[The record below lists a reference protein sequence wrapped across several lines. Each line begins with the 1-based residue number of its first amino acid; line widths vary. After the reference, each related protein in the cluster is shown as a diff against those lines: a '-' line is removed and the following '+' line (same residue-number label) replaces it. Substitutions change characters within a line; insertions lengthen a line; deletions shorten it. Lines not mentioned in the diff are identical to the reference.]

1 MEITR
6 IGWNRIF
13 LQRLTTR
20 RAVNH
25 HIVWI
30 QSSLKSILVES
41 LGLSGTRSDLDSL
54 IVTHYEGIAPHVDFY

>member
-6 IGWNRIF
+6 IGWNQIF

-20 RAVNH
+20 HAVNH

-30 QSSLKSILVES
+30 RSSFKSIPVES
-41 LGLSGTRSDLDSL
+41 LGLSGTKLDLDGL

>member
-1 MEITR
+1 MEIAR
-6 IGWNRIF
+6 IGWNQIF

-20 RAVNH
+20 HAINH

-41 LGLSGTRSDLDSL
+41 LGLSGTRLDLDSL